1 MLDGGMVEFESQS
14 LHVSL
19 SSKFKCNSSLMASGW
34 RENGFRPCIIHLTTE
49 LSLLPPSPPIKK
61 KKSWEIM
68 AHQQKFLNLKIK
80 KTITTERSKNY
91 APVSFM
97 QTSIRLS
104 SLNVGFPLDSSVT
117 LPHVPSS
124 TINNNKSNC

>member
-61 KKSWEIM
+61 KKELGNHGPSAEVP
-68 AHQQKFLNLKIK
+68 QFKNK
-80 KTITTERSKNY
+80 K
-91 APVSFM
+91 
-97 QTSIRLS
+97 
-104 SLNVGFPLDSSVT
+104 DD
-117 LPHVPSS
+117 
-124 TINNNKSNC
+124 NNRKK